1 MKRLSQLL
9 LFLCTLLTSCSRL
22 QMEDRCTYVREV
34 KTTYHCDAG
43 KLDRTILA
51 PTAPD

>member
-1 MKRLSQLL
+1 MQIDGD
-9 LFLCTLLTSCSRL
+9 CA
-22 QMEDRCTYVREV
+22 YIREV
-34 KTTYHCDAG
+34 KTTYQCDAG